1 MPVVYP
7 VPQQG
12 GQLAV
17 CHRAAQPTVR
27 QTTMLASNGLTAAS
41 ITIQTHTKRPPRRPP
56 KRPPHAHVCEPA
68 FGIGSPTPAPPPNQ
82 VSGIHGTGM
91 GLTLTL
97 TPTLNQV
104 SGIHGTGMGD
114 LMDEVTKPFANPNPN
129 PNSNP
134 NPKTQP

>member
-1 MPVVYP
+1 MVYP

-91 GLTLTL
+91 G
-97 TPTLNQV
+97 
-104 SGIHGTGMGD
+104 D